1 VSALLEVEGLGVDIA
16 TPRGVLHAVRD
27 VSFRI
32 ERGETLCLVGES
44 GCGKSMTAFALMG
57 LLPSTATRSARRL
70 AFEGEDLARASAGR
84 AARLRGDRMAM
95 IFQEPMTALNPAY
108 TIGDQLAE
116 VHRRHKRSTRQAARV
131 RAVELLER
139 VGITAAAKRLRQY
152 PHQLSG
158 GLRQRVMIAMAL
170 MCGPALLI
178 ADEPTTALDVT
189 IQAQILRLLVE
200 LQRDLGVGMLL
211 ITHDLGVVARTAHRV
226 AVMYAGEIVEAGTA
240 ASVFGAP
247 RHPYTHGLMASIPVP
262 GKTPPGARLGAI
274 PGTVP
279 SLIGEVRGCAF
290 RDRCAYAR
298 AICAAPV
305 AVRSDGGHEWRC
317 VLDERP
323 LAAA

>member
-1 VSALLEVEGLGVDIA
+1 MALLELDGLTVDIA
-16 TPRGVLHAVRD
+16 TPRGLLHAVRD

-57 LLPSTATRSARRL
+57 LLPQTASRTARGFR
-70 AFEGEDLARASAGR
+70 FEDEDLTRASAGR
-84 AARLRGDRMAM
+84 LGALRGNRMAM
-95 IFQEPMTALNPAY
+95 VFQEPMTALNPAY

-116 VHRRHKRSTRQAARV
+116 VHRRHRGSSRQAARE
-131 RAVELLER
+131 RAVELLEK
-139 VGITAAAKRLRQY
+139 VGITAAGKRLGQF

-158 GLRQRVMIAMAL
+158 GLRQRIMISMAL

-200 LQRDLGVGMLL
+200 LQRDLGIAILL

-226 AVMYAGEIVEAGTA
+226 AVMYAGEIVESGTA
-240 ASVFGAP
+240 AALFAMP
-247 RHPYTHGLMASIPVP
+247 CHPYTRGLMAAIPVP

-274 PGTVP
+274 PGVVP
-279 SLIGEVRGCAF
+279 SLIGEIRGCAF
-290 RDRCAYAR
+290 RDRCAHAS
-298 AICAAPV
+298 AVCAFPV
-305 AVRSDGGHEWRC
+305 AVRSEQGHDWRC
-317 VLDERP
+317 VL
-323 LAAA
+323 AAHPVAA

>member
-1 VSALLEVEGLGVDIA
+1 MALLEVDGLSVDIE
-16 TPRGVLHAVRD
+16 TPRGALHAVRD

-57 LLPSTATRSARRL
+57 LLPTTARRSVRGFR
-70 AFEGEDLARASAGR
+70 FEAEDLTTAAPARLSA
-84 AARLRGDRMAM
+84 LRGDRMAM
-95 IFQEPMTALNPAY
+95 VFQEPMTALNPAY

-116 VHRRHKRSTRQAARV
+116 VHRRHKRSSRQAARE
-131 RAVELLER
+131 RAVELMEK
-139 VGITAAAKRLRQY
+139 VGITAAGKRLGQF

-158 GLRQRVMIAMAL
+158 GLRQRVMISMAL

-189 IQAQILRLLVE
+189 IQAQILRLLVD
-200 LQRDLGVGMLL
+200 LQRDLGIAMLL

-226 AVMYAGEIVEAGTA
+226 AVMYAGEIVESGTA
-240 ASVFGAP
+240 ASVFRMP
-247 RHPYTHGLMASIPVP
+247 RHPYTRGLMASIPVP

-274 PGTVP
+274 PGVVP

-290 RDRCAYAR
+290 RERCAHAT

-305 AVRSDGGHEWRC
+305 AVRSEAGHDWRC
-317 VLDERP
+317 VLEAHP
-323 LAAA
+323 VAA